1 MPMFMKWDGK
11 EPEVS
16 TPSVSEITVT
26 KLVDSTSPLFDQGE
40 FFISDGTSN
49 TTATDPGDD
58 DDKMSGGELAVL
70 GDHHHD
76 WFVL

>member
-26 KLVDSTSPLFDQGE
+26 KLVNSTSPLFEQGE

-49 TTATDPGDD
+49 TTDPGDD
-58 DDKMSGGELAVL
+58 DDMMSGGELAVL
-70 GDHHHD
+70 GEHHHD